1 MPSIEL
7 VSLVGAS
14 LLLISVFSSKL
25 ASKVGIPSLL
35 FFLLTGWLI
44 GEFGGPELRSPEI
57 AKFIGDFALIFILF
71 TGGLD
76 SHWPNIR
83 PVLWQGLC
91 LSTFGVLI
99 TMLLLGSF
107 AWFILGSFS
116 TFSLGVH
123 GITLT
128 QGLLLAAIV
137 SSTDAAAVFSV
148 LRSSHIVLKGK
159 LQPLLELES
168 SSNDPMAV
176 LLTVTLLNYS
186 TGGEAAFLEG
196 GMFLV
201 LQLLIGVGVGYGAGR
216 FMVWL
221 LNWLGLSS
229 AGLYAITSIALVL
242 LTYSGATFMHG
253 NGFLAVYVAG
263 IVAGNREVV
272 HQHYIS
278 AFHDSFAWL
287 MQIIMFLTLGML
299 SVPYRAELSSLASVA
314 VAISL
319 FLMFVARPASVFISL
334 FWAKISFKEKL
345 LVSWVGLRGS
355 VPIVLAT
362 FPLAAGIKEAGEIFV
377 LISFIVVMSV
387 LIQGFSLAALARW
400 LGLAEKK

>member
-107 AWFILGSFS
+107 TWFILGSFS

-186 TGGEAAFLEG
+186 NGGEAAFLEG

-221 LNWLGLSS
+221 LNRLGLNS
-229 AGLYAITSIALVL
+229 AGLYAIASIALVL

-263 IVAGNREVV
+263 IVAGNREVA

-319 FLMFVARPASVFISL
+319 FLMFVARPVSVFISL

-362 FPLAAGIKEAGEIFV
+362 FPMAAGIKEAGEIFV

-400 LGLAEKK
+400 LGLGEKK